1 MRLPTIFRRGV
12 PALAVT
18 ALAGVAVLPSEREV
32 MPEETAPAPTA
43 AVEVGEAGS
52 PVPAEPAAVT
62 AESAPAESDAAP
74 ERATLPALEVHRG
87 EATYYHDALHGR
99 TTASGVPYDRDAMVA
114 AHRSLPF
121 GTLLRVTNTGNGRQ
135 VLVRVVDRGP
145 FAPGH
150 DAPAILDLSRR
161 AARELGFIRQGRVLI
176 RAEVLE
182 WGEG

>member
-1 MRLPTIFRRGV
+1 M

-18 ALAGVAVLPSEREV
+18 GLLGVVVLPPLDEDPPSSGTDAAS
-32 MPEETAPAPTA
+32 P
-43 AVEVGEAGS
+43 AVEVVVETGA
-52 PVPAEPAAVT
+52 PVPAEAAAVN
-62 AESAPAESDAAP
+62 AEAASDGAEGSGRASP
-74 ERATLPALEVHRG
+74 SATLPALEVHRG

-99 TTASGVPYDRDAMVA
+99 TTASGIPYDRNAMVA
-114 AHRSLPF
+114 AHKSLPF